1 MKILVT
7 GFDPFGGEPIN
18 PALEAVKKLN
28 KKIGNAEVITLE
40 IPTVFNK
47 SLEKIEEAIK
57 EHNPDVVVSIGQA
70 GGRFG
75 ITPDRVAINIDDAR
89 IQDNEGNQPVDTSV
103 FAVGENAYFTNLPVK
118 AMVAEMVKAGLP
130 ASLSNTAGTFV
141 CNHVMYGVLYMI
153 NKKYPHM
160 RGGFIHVPY
169 ITQQVATK
177 ANTPSMSIED
187 ITRGLEICIK
197 VISETKDDIKVAAG
211 TSC

>member
-28 KKIGNAEVITLE
+28 KKIGNSEVITLE

-75 ITPDRVAINIDDAR
+75 ITPERVAINIDDAR

-103 FAVGENAYFTNLPVK
+103 FADGENAYFTNLPVK

-211 TSC
+211 TIC